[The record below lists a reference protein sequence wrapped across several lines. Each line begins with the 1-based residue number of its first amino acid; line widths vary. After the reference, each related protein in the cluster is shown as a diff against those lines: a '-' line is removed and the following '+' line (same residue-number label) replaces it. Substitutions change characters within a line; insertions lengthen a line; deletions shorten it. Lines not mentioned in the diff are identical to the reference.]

1 MICVILI
8 GSQLGKGL
16 KPMLK
21 RPLVSVIIY
30 LWCVIMLSNKPACLK
45 YYASSFTSQAKQTQW
60 RHKKHIAGIPK
71 ITTFFT
77 KLPNSPAAN
86 QTTAHWQTRQPIL
99 KCQSV
104 LHQETS
110 LDHLNSPSTIP
121 HAWSSTVLSD
131 PVQSD
136 HEMSSSADEH
146 EDSDKSEAMERRE
159 ANDHDI
165 AEDWE
170 EELMSVV
177 EDPCS
182 QIKDW
187 SILHMQIKADLKKN
201 GKNIPLT
208 CINQLN
214 IILNFAT
221 LCLKGYS
228 RTSAS
233 VEIAK
238 QWHEWDGIYFS
249 RPVWALALHYQ
260 IFEISLQRDEVERLT
275 HIPTWTMRQFKHTP
289 VHGSLLKRSKDWF
302 SDTQETPVCYQWL
315 HSSQSQYLPKQAS

>member
-1 MICVILI
+1 M
-8 GSQLGKGL
+8 
-16 KPMLK
+16 
-21 RPLVSVIIY
+21 R
-30 LWCVIMLSNKPACLK
+30 
-45 YYASSFTSQAKQTQW
+45 
-60 RHKKHIAGIPK
+60 
-71 ITTFFT
+71 
-77 KLPNSPAAN
+77 
-86 QTTAHWQTRQPIL
+86 
-99 KCQSV
+99 
-104 LHQETS
+104 
-110 LDHLNSPSTIP
+110 
-121 HAWSSTVLSD
+121 SD

-201 GKNIPLT
+201 GKNIPPT

-233 VEIAK
+233 VEIAR
-238 QWHEWDGIYFS
+238 QWHE
-249 RPVWALALHYQ
+249 
-260 IFEISLQRDEVERLT
+260 
-275 HIPTWTMRQFKHTP
+275 
-289 VHGSLLKRSKDWF
+289 
-302 SDTQETPVCYQWL
+302 
-315 HSSQSQYLPKQAS
+315 